1 MALFNSEML
10 EAFDAATGPVN
21 EAGILPPSLYTS
33 SEFHAFER
41 TAIFDREWICVGR
54 VEQVPNSGDWFQI
67 TLLDDPLLVVRDKD
81 GEVRV
86 LSAVCQH
93 RGMLLV
99 EGSGTASRFLC
110 PYHHW
115 CYGLDGRLVA
125 APEMDKTEEFERA
138 EYGLPSLPVEIWNGF
153 IFTNFDPGAA
163 PLAPTLTSLTP
174 LLENFDL
181 ENCHHVVDETF
192 ADLPWNWKVMLEN
205 FNDGY
210 HAHRLHEGIGD
221 HVPGHNAKFL
231 DWDDDD
237 GHVTRLN
244 YCTHMD
250 GSFNPTLKCMLP
262 VFTNLTDDERHRVMF
277 ALIPPTLGL
286 AITPDSVTYFIVD
299 PKSVDKIDIHIRY
312 CLDPRAAREPL
323 FAQLM
328 EQVKAG
334 VNMFNVQDIYADT
347 MVQKGLSSRF
357 GPHGRYSW
365 QEETLQQF
373 NRWLVKRYRAAWPQ
387 ADATDVVEER
397 QSR

>member
-1 MALFNSEML
+1 MMQFNNEML
-10 EAFDAATGPVN
+10 QAFEAATAPVN
-21 EAGILPPSLYTS
+21 QSGILPPILYTS
-33 SEFHAFER
+33 EEFHAFEKES
-41 TAIFDREWICVGR
+41 IFDREWICVGR
-54 VEQVPNSGDWFQI
+54 GDQIPATGDWFQI
-67 TLLDDPLLVVRDKD
+67 TLMGDPLLVVRDKA

-99 EGSGTASRFLC
+99 EGKGQGSRFLC

-115 CYGLDGRLVA
+115 CYGLDGKLIG
-125 APEMDKTEEFERA
+125 APEMEKTEGFERS
-138 EYGLPSLPVEIWNGF
+138 EHGLPSLPVEIWNGF
-153 IFTNFDPGAA
+153 IFTNFAKDPA
-163 PLAPTLTSLTP
+163 PLAPTLKSLTP

-181 ENCHHVVDETF
+181 DNCHHFVDETF
-192 ADLPWNWKVMLEN
+192 EDLPWNWKVMLEN

-250 GSFNPTLKCMLP
+250 GAFNPTLKCMLP
-262 VFTNLTDDERHRVMF
+262 VFSGLTDDERHRVAF
-277 ALIPPTLGL
+277 VLIPPSLGL
-286 AITPDSVTYFIVD
+286 AITPECITYFIVD
-299 PKSVDKIDIHIRY
+299 PTAVDKINIHLGF
-312 CLDPRAAREPL
+312 CTDPQAPKEPL
-323 FAQLM
+323 FAPLM

-334 VNMFNVQDIYADT
+334 VNSFNVQDIWADT
-347 MVQKGLSSRF
+347 MVQKGLKSRF

-387 ADATDVVEER
+387 GAD
-397 QSR
+397 